1 MNEILV
7 SIIIPFFNAA
17 VHFRDTL
24 VSIQSQTFQHWEC
37 ICVDDGSTDSS
48 FHIASTLALSDR
60 RFRIFSRPEHL
71 PKGGN
76 SCRNYGFEQARGQFI
91 QWFDADDLMRPGMLE
106 RKAVVLKTDPSL
118 DFVVSK
124 IAEFVRGKIICK
136 DYEMDSDNR
145 VADFLAY
152 KIHFLTPGPMFR
164 RSFLLGRPLFSTQ
177 LKRHQ
182 EWEFFSRL
190 LIEGCSYRV
199 LNVYCSIRLIHAES
213 INAVH
218 HRKTLL
224 ERAYI
229 KLYTVDVLN
238 KNTGGKAVAILYQI
252 FHRYMI
258 WSIFHALVKLRFRR
272 LQFFTRIFVEF
283 SVGTLMNWAKG
294 NSKSYASSRAS

>member
-17 VHFRDTL
+17 AHFRDTL
-24 VSIQSQTFQHWEC
+24 HSIQSQRFQNWEC

-48 FHIASTLALSDR
+48 FHIASTMALSDQ
-60 RFRIFSRPEHL
+60 RFKIYTRPVQL

-91 QWFDADDLMRPGMLE
+91 QWFDADDLMRPGMIE
-106 RKAVVLKTDPSL
+106 RKAIELKADPAL

-124 IAEFVRGKIICK
+124 VADLIDGEVICK
-136 DYEMDSDNR
+136 KYEMDSDNR
-145 VADFLAY
+145 IVDFLQY

-164 RSFLLGRPLFSTQ
+164 RSFLMGRPLFSVL

-199 LNVYCSIRLIHAES
+199 LPVYCSIRIIHSES
-213 INAVH
+213 INATH
-218 HRKTLL
+218 QKKTLL
-224 ERAYI
+224 ERAYV

-238 KNTGGKAVAILYQI
+238 KNTQDKAVAVLYRI
-252 FHRYMI
+252 YHRYML
-258 WSIFHALVKLRFRR
+258 WSIFQSLVKFKFKE

-283 SVGTLMNWAKG
+283 SF
-294 NSKSYASSRAS
+294 KSLKLYRYRQQKTPN

>member
-17 VHFRDTL
+17 AHFRDTL
-24 VSIQSQTFQHWEC
+24 ISIQSQTMQDWEC

-48 FHIASTLALSDR
+48 FHIAGTFALSDE
-60 RFRIFSRPEHL
+60 RFRIFKRPGHL

-76 SCRNYGFEQARGQFI
+76 TCRNYGFEQSQGQFI
-91 QWFDADDLMRPGMLE
+91 QWFDADDLMRPGMIE
-106 RKAVVLKTDPSL
+106 RKTIELRSAPGL

-124 IAEFVRGKIICK
+124 VADLIDGQVICK
-136 DYEMDSDNR
+136 EYESDSANR
-145 VADFLAY
+145 VMDFLTY
-152 KIHFLTPGPMFR
+152 RIHFLTPGPMFR
-164 RSFLLGRPLFSTQ
+164 RSFLRGRALFSIQ

-199 LNVYCSIRLIHAES
+199 LPVYSSIRLVHPAS
-213 INAVH
+213 INAVYQQ
-218 HRKTLL
+218 KPGL

-238 KNTGGKAVAILYQI
+238 KNTHGKAVAVLYRV

-258 WSIFHALVKLRFRR
+258 WSIFQSLVKFKFRR
-272 LQFFTRIFVEF
+272 LLFFSRIFLEF
-283 SVGTLMNWAKG
+283 SYKTLKN
-294 NSKSYASSRAS
+294 YF